1 MTPVEANVAAV
12 MTVDPIV
19 VEADY
24 PIVVAER
31 AMSDY
36 GIRHLPVV
44 EKGRFVGLVS
54 QRDLI
59 GAADHDLLV
68 RDVMVD
74 QCAVTRPDA
83 RACEAARAL
92 LTLKVGCLPV
102 LADGKLIGI
111 VTDTDFVRVA
121 YAMLSAVSS
130 SVRERRPRLAK
141 PRPKAKKR
149 HHARK

>member
-1 MTPVEANVAAV
+1 MTPIEANVASV
-12 MTVDPIV
+12 MTLNPIV
-19 VEADY
+19 VGPED

-31 AMSDY
+31 AMSHYD
-36 GIRHLPVV
+36 IRHLPVV
-44 EKGRFVGLVS
+44 EDGRFIGLVS

-59 GAADHDLLV
+59 SAADHDLLV

-92 LTLKVGCLPV
+92 LTLQVGCLPV
-102 LADGKLIGI
+102 LEEGRLIGI

-130 SVRERRPRLAK
+130 SAPKRRPRLVK